1 MSSRTVPDPG
11 GTDRELTFG
20 AVRTGLLLHSA
31 AVTQELATEL
41 LGFVPG
47 EQVRRAERPM
57 SYAISPEI
65 LTGVDCALPS
75 RTGSRIRGIG
85 TFASTATIT
94 GGRLLQGSSC
104 ARVMPAGQDY
114 RMPWSHYLARPGAV
128 EAVGRLNTDDVAD
141 GFLSGRSR
149 TPGPLVAQ
157 IADQVMS
164 QVQSS
169 PLLDGRRPIAC
180 PRTTLR
186 WTLETPPPGPGT
198 TELVHFVEVDSETR
212 MLRLVLHGGRL
223 PLVRTFVEN
232 LALHDW
238 LLTVLRTLVEKA
250 VPGTGGTEKVVAR
263 LRPAIDHILHL
274 WMPEARIDQSLRPL
288 WRSLEGHSGLTAQWR
303 LLENRIRDQVA
314 LAILS
319 RQGTTPSTA
328 EHHDPPRTPH
338 RTGYSVDRS

>member
-1 MSSRTVPDPG
+1 MSSRTGPETG

-20 AVRTGLLLHSA
+20 AVRTGLLLHST
-31 AVTQELATEL
+31 AVTQELAAEL

-47 EQVRRAERPM
+47 EQVRQARRPM
-57 SYAISPEI
+57 GYAISPEI
-65 LTGVDCALPS
+65 LTGVDCDLPS
-75 RTGSRIRGIG
+75 RSGSRVRGIG

-94 GGRLLQGSSC
+94 GGRVLQGSSC
-104 ARVMPAGQDY
+104 ARVRPAGQDY

-141 GFLSGRSR
+141 GFASGRSR
-149 TPGPLVAQ
+149 TNGPLVAQ
-157 IADQVMS
+157 IADHVMS
-164 QVQSS
+164 KVQSS
-169 PLLDGRRPIAC
+169 PLLDGRRPFSC

-186 WTLETPPPGPGT
+186 WTLETPPPGPDT
-198 TELVHFVEVDSETR
+198 IDRIHFAETDSETR
-212 MLRLVLHGGRL
+212 TLRLVLHGGRL
-223 PLVRTFVEN
+223 PLIRTFVEN

-250 VPGTGGTEKVVAR
+250 APGTGGTDKVVAR

-274 WMPEARIDQSLRPL
+274 WMPEARIDQTLRPF
-288 WRSLEGHSGLTAQWR
+288 WQDLESHSGLTAQWK

-338 RTGYSVDRS
+338 RTGYTVDRS